1 MRKILMFVLVV
12 TSLAFSNAYAEVP
25 DAVRANRSAVVTI
38 YIYENNKQV
47 ASGSGFI
54 MDASGKVVTNAH
66 VVSELNKGKERTLLV
81 KMDNGSWLMPGD
93 FLASDADM
101 DVAIFSVSARNLPFV
116 RLARNYVPKEGED
129 IYVIGSP
136 MGLETSFSSGI
147 ISGVRGSDSFL
158 QITAPISPGSSG
170 SPVFNA
176 AGEVIGVA
184 TMIMKESQNLNFAV
198 PIKYVYLLSERK
210 KEEKPSSVVSAT
222 SAGQSAKVLDKE
234 KEQATSVNSSI
245 EIAKLY
251 QRLEE
256 LVNKGNFEEA
266 ADIATQALKKSQDGE
281 IYSIRAAIYIDWI
294 TALKKVNS
302 EDPMIINLRDKAVTD
317 LNKAIELV
325 PNNDNAHYL
334 LAKVMDENSGKE
346 LDYPWGEKDQGKLDE
361 YYQKRRQYNVD
372 ILKHVAKAISL
383 DPANAEYYRFR
394 SVVYGTQNDNNMA
407 IEDMS
412 SAISLEPNQANY
424 YYRRGYLYCNTQK
437 KDLAR
442 RDYIRYMDISGE
454 NIFPTKC
461 FDASE
466 KVDIYSELI
475 MRHKNNSNF
484 YYYRADVLNDMNQN
498 EKALADIN
506 ISIKIEKTSSNV
518 LLRGII
524 YNDSGKYQNAI
535 NDYSTILSGN
545 LEGDYNRYDLLRKRS
560 ICHYRMGNIGQAF
573 TDMDSSCKV
582 KSNSYAPGED
592 SCEMSEFLRKELLR
606 GKKWV
611 MLSGPSLFNRNI
623 GRSFLYDRTSIQ
635 KKPNGNYL
643 SWFRLEES
651 KDSKIEN
658 LKKSGLESS
667 TSKYDNYSHELV
679 LWEFNCSNMS
689 IGYVSYVD
697 YDTEG
702 NIIDSYSSDVVKLE
716 PFVPES
722 YGDIAYKTICKGDN
736 AKDKSV
742 KKKKK
747 K

>member
-12 TSLAFSNAYAEVP
+12 TSLVYFNAYAEVP

-66 VVSELNKGKERTLLV
+66 VISELNKGKERTLLV

-93 FLASDADM
+93 FLAYDADM

-210 KEEKPSSVVSAT
+210 KEERPSSIASAT

-245 EIAKLY
+245 EITKLY
-251 QRLEE
+251 QRLSE
-256 LVNKGNFEEA
+256 LVHKGNYEEA
-266 ADIATQALKKSQDGE
+266 ADIATQALEKNQDRA
-281 IYSIRAAIYIDWI
+281 IYSIRGAIYVDWI

-302 EDPMIINLRDKAVTD
+302 EDPMIINLRDKAVID
-317 LNKAIELV
+317 LNKAIELL
-325 PNNDNAHYL
+325 PNNANDHYQ
-334 LAKVMDENSGKE
+334 LAQVMHENSGQE
-346 LDYPWGEKDQGKLDE
+346 LEYPWFEEDQGKLAE
-361 YYQKRRQYNVD
+361 YYQKRRSYNVD
-372 ILKHVAKAISL
+372 ILMHLTKAISL
-383 DPANAEYYRFR
+383 DPANAEYYRLR
-394 SVVYGTQNDNNMA
+394 SVVYSTQNDNNMA

-412 SAISLEPNQANY
+412 SAISLNPKSAQY
-424 YYRRGYLYCNTQK
+424 YFRRGYLYCTTKQK
-437 KDLAR
+437 VLAR
-442 RDYIRYMDISGE
+442 RDYIKAMDISGKNE
-454 NIFPTKC
+454 FSNC
-461 FDASE
+461 FDARE

-475 MRHKNNSNF
+475 MRHKDNSNF
-484 YYYRADVLNDMNQN
+484 YFSRADALNDLNQN
-498 EKALADIN
+498 EKALTDIN
-506 ISIKIEKTSSNV
+506 ISIKIKKKSSNV
-518 LLRGII
+518 RLRGII
-524 YNDSGKYQNAI
+524 YDDSGKYQNAI
-535 NDYSTILSGN
+535 NDYSAILSGN
-545 LEGDYNRYDLLRKRS
+545 LEGSYNRYDLLRRRS
-560 ICHYRMGNIGQAF
+560 ISYYRMGNIGEAF

-582 KSNSYAPGED
+582 KSNSYAFGED
-592 SCEMSEFLRKELLR
+592 SCEMAEFLRKELLR

-611 MLSGPSLFNRNI
+611 MLSGPSLYNRDVTK
-623 GRSFLYDRTSIQ
+623 SFYYDRTSIQ